1 MLRFKIVKSQE
12 VEFKLFLKMTAVRH
26 WEVRSTT
33 IRRKLNLR
41 EQAPWTK
48 KQCSTVFKSECSIM
62 RQNI

>member
-41 EQAPWTK
+41 E
-48 KQCSTVFKSECSIM
+48 
-62 RQNI
+62 

>member
-12 VEFKLFLKMTAVRH
+12 VEFKLFLKMTAVRN

-41 EQAPWTK
+41 E
-48 KQCSTVFKSECSIM
+48 
-62 RQNI
+62 